1 METRQV
7 LLVDAF
13 AAEPT
18 TGNPAGVVPD
28 ATGLSDDQLWALADE
43 LGAGETAF
51 LLDSE
56 TADRRV
62 RTLDPHSATERDRY
76 GALAAHTVLFERSE
90 LDAGEYTVE
99 TDRGV
104 RDVELKS
111 DGTVWTELGDVDI
124 REVDQSLDDVADAL
138 GVDDATLRDVGA
150 DLPLAVADVGVPW
163 LMVPINYF
171 EHLSAVEP
179 NMAAID
185 SLCAKMDAEGLY
197 AFSFDTISGEST
209 LHGRAFTPTGGRR
222 EQPATGTA
230 AGAAG
235 AYVRRHGALD
245 DTIEQVVVEQ
255 GQFLDRPGTVRVDTD
270 GLEVWVGG
278 RGVTTLE
285 GSVTVPDAE
294 PDDEIIEL

>member
-28 ATGLSDDQLWALADE
+28 ATELTDDQLWAIADE

-62 RTLDPHSATERDRY
+62 RTLDPHRATERDRY
-76 GALAAHTVLFERSE
+76 GALAAHAALFERGE
-90 LDAGEYTVE
+90 LDDGEYTVE

-124 REVDQSLDDVADAL
+124 REVDRSLDEVADAL

-163 LMVPINYF
+163 LLVPVNYF
-171 EHLSAVEP
+171 EHLSSVEP
-179 NMAAID
+179 DMSAID
-185 SLCAKMDAEGLY
+185 ALCRVTDADGLY
-197 AFSFDTISGEST
+197 AFTFDTISGEAT
-209 LHGRAFTPTGGRR
+209 LHGRAFTPGPGRR
-222 EQPATGTA
+222 EEPATATA
-230 AGAAG
+230 AGACA

-255 GQFLDRPGTVRVDTD
+255 GQFLDRAGTVRVETD
-270 GLEVWVGG
+270 GVEVWVGG
-278 RGVTTLE
+278 RGVTALD
-285 GSVTVPDAE
+285 GSITVPEAE

>member
-28 ATGLSDDQLWALADE
+28 ATGLSDDQLWAIADE

-62 RTLDPHSATERDRY
+62 RTLDPDRKSEQDRY
-76 GALAAHTVLFERSE
+76 GSLAAHTALFERGE
-90 LDAGEYTVE
+90 LDEGEYTVE

-104 RDVELKS
+104 RDVEIKP

-124 REVDQSLDDVADAL
+124 RESEQSLDEVADAL

-163 LMVPINYF
+163 LVVPINYF

-179 NMAAID
+179 DTAAID
-185 SLCAKMDAEGLY
+185 SLCGAVDADGLY
-197 AFSFDTISGEST
+197 AFTFDTISGEST
-209 LHGRAFTPTGGRR
+209 LHGRAFTRGAGRR
-222 EQPATGTA
+222 EEPATGTA
-230 AGAAG
+230 AGAVA

-245 DTIEQVVVEQ
+245 DTIDQVVVEQ
-255 GQFLDRPGTVRVDTD
+255 GQFLDRAGTVRVDTD
-270 GLEVWVGG
+270 GVEVWVGG
-278 RGVTTLE
+278 RGVTTLD
-285 GSVTVPDAE
+285 GSVTVPAAE
-294 PDDEIIEL
+294 SDDEIIEL